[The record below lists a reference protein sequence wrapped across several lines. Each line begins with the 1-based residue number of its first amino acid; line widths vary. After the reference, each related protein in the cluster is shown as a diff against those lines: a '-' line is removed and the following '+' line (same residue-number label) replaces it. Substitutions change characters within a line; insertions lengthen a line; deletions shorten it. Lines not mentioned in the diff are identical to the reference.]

1 MIVII
6 HNITIITFFLGAF
19 LDDALLILQD
29 ARKDDFDFITTNLPH
44 SSALNRRDVTLIQ
57 SKWWSTSIVGSVTT
71 PSHTSYYKDDGD
83 GDIDINGDND
93 SETAMETSENEF
105 DFGQNLVSALSDRD
119 PSKRKLAIEHFQY
132 MLDWTAHMNI
142 PAAILPPIPTNND
155 DYIHYARFLA
165 TQALKSGANNVQLW
179 IRVDFNRESVER
191 FQRVHRLC
199 DGAANLGC
207 ILVFQSNMA
216 KIQLKTKI
224 EGNSTSASAQS
235 QSQSEDNAMCMAEAM
250 TLMHQLVG
258 SNLRAVAFQTD
269 MFLTNKRG
277 FPTLSK
283 AMQIVFIEL
292 LKRIG
297 RTCRVMVEGMP
308 IHEQNQDETSM
319 GHSGMLLYLQYLR
332 HLRSKDEVKGV
343 LDTEEAKM
351 ETSYLD
357 HLQSALQPL
366 GDNLEFSTYE
376 VVSTVHQNR
385 SILNWAMCMI
395 HDRCRCL
402 VVVHLIAFSCLCTH
416 DRNMAMVFLLDYPSQ
431 FIYDLCALYF
441 YSLKRIR

>member
-1 MIVII
+1 M
-6 HNITIITFFLGAF
+6 
-19 LDDALLILQD
+19 
-29 ARKDDFDFITTNLPH
+29 
-44 SSALNRRDVTLIQ
+44 
-57 SKWWSTSIVGSVTT
+57 TT

-83 GDIDINGDND
+83 IDINGDND
-93 SETAMETSENEF
+93 DAMETSENEF
-105 DFGQNLVSALSDRD
+105 DIGQNLVSALSDRD

-142 PAAILPPIPTNND
+142 PAAILPPIPANND

-165 TQALKSGANNVQLW
+165 TQVLKSGANNVQLW

-235 QSQSEDNAMCMAEAM
+235 QSQSEDNVMCMTEAM

-283 AMQIVFIEL
+283 AMQILFIEL

-308 IHEQNQDETSM
+308 IQEQEQNQDETSK

-376 VVSTVHQNR
+376 VVSTAHQNQ

-395 HDRCRCL
+395 HVAVRLQYTLLRFRL
-402 VVVHLIAFSCLCTH
+402 YVHMIETWRWCSSRLSFSIHL
-416 DRNMAMVFLLDYPSQ
+416 
-431 FIYDLCALYF
+431 
-441 YSLKRIR
+441 